1 MLRETKNK
9 NKIKMQQKN
18 GVKTPDQLIG
28 KLQIAL
34 KNIRNETENERK

>member
-1 MLRETKNK
+1 MLRETK
-9 NKIKMQQKN
+9 KIKMQQKI
-18 GVKTPDQLIG
+18 GAKTPDQLIG